1 MTRPNERG
9 FALVT
14 AIVMMLVLAILTPAL
29 VFLVQS
35 ESRWTLKQ
43 KRTNTAY
50 YAAEAGVERALWMLR
65 SSSSTYDAIINNGT
79 VPSGYRLDKIY
90 TDSGVGSYQIGLS
103 STSVSKEVRVEA
115 FGRDEKAVEFRRIEV
130 LLRKDAVVAAIYAPN
145 ITSAGSAKIFWG
157 PLMSK
162 GNIVLQGSAN
172 ELYPRKFARGSITST
187 GGGYASRDSNSS
199 QLNTDGLEWWSY
211 NEPPGVPDTPAV
223 DLDYYRAQS
232 KAATGCPA
240 GGTSCTPAGNVTC
253 CYYTTNQ
260 NFDNVQST
268 YNKVYFFEQ
277 DAKFTGS
284 KHLRGHLIVMDELDM
299 MGSGQAGND
308 YGEYIPTVPVSA
320 YKEYQKNTPKNGDD
334 CRSTGA
340 GNLGGGGNG
349 SSDDAN
355 YDNGS
360 AAERDDVSC
369 HQYPGDHGLAST
381 ETYRFGSGCIAHG
394 NDGGASTEKIS
405 FKGLIYVN
413 GNTSLNGSVSIH
425 GALVSA
431 SGAFTGSGSF
441 TMFYDDNLDVKMTNS
456 NFTITSWKELI
467 GKPF

>member
-1 MTRPNERG
+1 MTRVRERG
-9 FALVT
+9 FALVA
-14 AIVMMLVLAILTPAL
+14 AIVMLLMLAILTPAL
-29 VFLVQS
+29 VYLVQS

-43 KRTNTAY
+43 KRANKAY

-65 SSSSTYDAIINNGT
+65 SSSSTYDAIVNDGT
-79 VPSGYRLDKIY
+79 VPSGYKLDRIY
-90 TDSGVGSYQIGLS
+90 TDSGAGSYQIGLS

-130 LLRKDAVVAAIYAPN
+130 LLKKDAVVAAIYAPN

-162 GNIVLQGSAN
+162 TNIVLQGSSN
-172 ELYPRKFARGSITST
+172 ELYPRKFARGSITAT
-187 GGGYASRDSNSS
+187 GGGYPDRDASSTA
-199 QLNTDGLEWWSY
+199 QNTDDKEWWSY

-223 DLDYYRAQS
+223 DLDYYRAQA

-240 GGTSCTPAGNVTC
+240 GGSSCTPAGNTTC

-260 NFDNVQST
+260 NFDNLKST

-284 KHLRGHLIVMDELDM
+284 KHFRGHLIVMDELDIQ
-299 MGSGQAGND
+299 GSGESGND
-308 YGEYIPTVPVSA
+308 YGEYISTVPVTA
-320 YKEYQKNTPKNGDD
+320 YKEYQKNTPKSGDN
-334 CRSTGA
+334 CLVIG
-340 GNLGGGGNG
+340 GLNCGGGGNG

-355 YDNGS
+355 YDN
-360 AAERDDVSC
+360 AANAERDDACC

-381 ETYRFGSGCIAHG
+381 ETYRFGSGCVTHG

-405 FKGLIYVN
+405 FKGFIYVN
-413 GNTSLNGSVSIH
+413 GNTQITGSASIH

-441 TMFYDDNLDVKMTNS
+441 SMFYDDDLDVKMSNA
-456 NFTITSWKELI
+456 NFTITSWMELI
-467 GKPF
+467 GKTF

>member
-1 MTRPNERG
+1 MTRRHERG
-9 FALVT
+9 FALVM
-14 AIVMMLVLAILTPAL
+14 AIALMLVLAILVPAL
-29 VFLVQS
+29 VLLVQS
-35 ESRWTLKQ
+35 ESKWTLKQ
-43 KRTNTAY
+43 KRTNKAY

-65 SSSSTYDAIINNGT
+65 SSTATYDLIVNNGS
-79 VPSGYRLDKIY
+79 VPAGYKLDRIY
-90 TDSGVGSYQIGLS
+90 TDSGLGAYQIGLS
-103 STSVSKEVRVEA
+103 STTTAKEVRVEA
-115 FGRDEKAVEFRRIEV
+115 FGRDEKAQEFRRIEV
-130 LLRKDAVVAAIYAPN
+130 LLRKDAVVAAIYAPT
-145 ITSAGSAKIFWG
+145 ITSAGSAKTFWG

-162 GNIVLQGSAN
+162 TSIVLQGSAN
-172 ELYPRKFARGSITST
+172 ELYPRKFARGAITAT
-187 GGGYASRDSNSS
+187 GGGYPDRDSSS
-199 QLNTDGLEWWSY
+199 SAPNTDGLEWWSY
-211 NEPPGVPDTPAV
+211 NEPPGVPDTPSV
-223 DLDYYRAQS
+223 DLDYYRAQA

-260 NFDNVQST
+260 NFDNLKST
-268 YNKVYFFEQ
+268 YNKSYFFEQ

-284 KHLRGHLIVMDELDM
+284 KHFRGHLIVMDELDIA
-299 MGSGQAGND
+299 GSGESGD
-308 YGEYIPTVPVSA
+308 TYGEYISTIPVTA

-349 SSDDAN
+349 SSDDGN

-381 ETYRFGSGCIAHG
+381 ETYRFGSGCVTHN
-394 NDGGASTEKIS
+394 NDGGAPTEKIS
-405 FKGLIYVN
+405 FKGFIYVN
-413 GNTSLNGSVSIH
+413 GNSKINGSVSIH

-441 TMFYDDNLDVKMTNS
+441 SMFFDDNLDVKMTNS
-456 NFTITSWKELI
+456 NFTVTSWMELI